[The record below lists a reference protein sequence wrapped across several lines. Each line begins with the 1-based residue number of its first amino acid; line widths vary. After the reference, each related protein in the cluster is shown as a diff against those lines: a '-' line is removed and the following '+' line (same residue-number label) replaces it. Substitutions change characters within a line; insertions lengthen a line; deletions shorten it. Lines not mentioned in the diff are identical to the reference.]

1 MSNTNFSDAYKDLNS
16 GQLTNSQI
24 TVLQAYLGAFE
35 AKDALAIQRLIGDRA
50 LIEMPLLKPNRLF
63 GASEIFTGHQ
73 NAFRSMEDAE
83 FTFPEPIAE
92 NDSTAI
98 AIGVL
103 TIKRK
108 NGVQDNHEVG
118 VVLEMRDLALHRI
131 SLYLNSRNIRRLSD
145 ETIV

>member
-1 MSNTNFSDAYKDLNS
+1 MSNTNFSDTYKELNS
-16 GQLTNSQI
+16 GQLTNSPK

-35 AKDALAIQRLIGDRA
+35 AKDALAIQQWIGDRA
-50 LIEMPLLKPNRLF
+50 LIEMPRLKPNRLF

-73 NAFRSMEDAE
+73 NAFRSIEDAE

-92 NDSTAI
+92 NDSAAI

-108 NGVQDNHEVG
+108 K
-118 VVLEMRDLALHRI
+118 
-131 SLYLNSRNIRRLSD
+131 RRLPSQGCRSGSFVRKIRL
-145 ETIV
+145 TARAGFYV

>member
-1 MSNTNFSDAYKDLNS
+1 
-16 GQLTNSQI
+16 
-24 TVLQAYLGAFE
+24 
-35 AKDALAIQRLIGDRA
+35 
-50 LIEMPLLKPNRLF
+50 MPLLKPNRLF
-63 GASEIFTGHQ
+63 GISEIFTGHQ
-73 NAFRSMEDAE
+73 NVFRSIEDAE

-92 NDSTAI
+92 NDSAAI

-118 VVLEMRDLALHRI
+118 VVAEMRDLALHRI